1 MDKGENKKKY
11 RDAGIMDNFG
21 DDYFMLGGSGSYFC
35 ESRDPMVENL
45 TKLQSA
51 RQKLDQQF
59 YEEKLKENTKSL
71 QRHIQS
77 AGLFQNT

>member
-11 RDAGIMDNFG
+11 RDAGIMDNLG

-45 TKLQSA
+45 TRLQSA

-59 YEEKLKENTKSL
+59 YEDKLKENTKSL
-71 QRHIQS
+71 QKHIQS
-77 AGLFQNT
+77 AGLFQNA